1 MPLRK
6 TNNKA
11 ASNTLEFKTPLL
23 YKGFLIVKEAL

>member
-23 YKGFLIVKEAL
+23 YKRGSHC